1 VINVSADFRA
11 MCLATFTWAAAASAF
26 SWILLVLRDVIEVAD
41 EKTRTY
47 HFSMLCIIG
56 MGSAVVASVF
66 FGWMDIPIQK
76 SYAYV
81 KVVMF
86 VYSVSDLMVP
96 APYYLSPDVRTRLLM
111 LYLIAVWK
119 GLAFGVTLNLFQ
131 NCFWLEIPP
140 QWRIGVGASPG
151 AWPSKA

>member
-1 VINVSADFRA
+1 
-11 MCLATFTWAAAASAF
+11 
-26 SWILLVLRDVIEVAD
+26 
-41 EKTRTY
+41 
-47 HFSMLCIIG
+47 
-56 MGSAVVASVF
+56 
-66 FGWMDIPIQK
+66 MDIPIQK

-119 GLAFGVTLNLFQ
+119 GLAFGLTLNLFQ

-140 QWRIGVGASPG
+140 QWRIGVGGIARGMAFQGVMRSTG
-151 AWPSKA
+151 AALGNTLIGLLLHLCYVLYGEPPAEANNGQGTDFRNA